1 MISTYKIVRLP
12 IKSYMQ
18 QIFNETSTQQH
29 KTRHK
34 YPPSYSVTKRVY
46 LYDLSSPYKC
56 NDLGAVYKQ

>member
-34 YPPSYSVTKRVY
+34 YPPIYSFTKRLY
-46 LYDLSSPYKC
+46 LYDNIHCK
-56 NDLGAVYKQ
+56 